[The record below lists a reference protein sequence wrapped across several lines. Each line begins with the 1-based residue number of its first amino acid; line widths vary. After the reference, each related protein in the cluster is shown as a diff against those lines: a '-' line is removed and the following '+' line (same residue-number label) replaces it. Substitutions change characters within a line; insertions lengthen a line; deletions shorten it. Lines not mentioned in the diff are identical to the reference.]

1 MREWLVPLIDSI
13 KNLAVIRHL
22 PDYFDATERR
32 LVVQAGI
39 VGVVVWAFVFILKRM
54 THLAF
59 AWIIRPEESGHSIAL
74 LFIPMM
80 LGALIVSWVTNY
92 RASTIHFRDSKG
104 KLHALVDAE
113 GDGLERAISL
123 YFSSEPALEQ
133 TLLGAE
139 GVDMRWQMPTFSLAI
154 RKFFA
159 TFITLGSGGSGGLE
173 GSVTLIG
180 ESVAAGLF
188 KPRPMVERANHHVGL
203 VGRIWE
209 WWQTSTPD
217 DLQTAQLGGIAA
229 AVSALLGAP
238 FAAAFFAIE
247 VMYRRRPIIE
257 KLIYALISSLVSYF
271 LTTIATGGHTAMFEV
286 DNLPAPP
293 NNFRFFLSLIIL
305 SIFISLV
312 SIYFK
317 NMKQSIEH
325 WFLSLPI
332 KRWQRHVLGA
342 FITGGIAYVV
352 AFVAMRWLGFEKG
365 VTLVLGTGEEP
376 LHMALLGEIPV
387 LVALLALFAKLF
399 AVLMTIGSGGSA
411 GFLVPSL
418 YLGTMVA
425 TIVAH
430 FFGFPPVILIIPAMA
445 ASLVSIANVP
455 LAAMLFV
462 VEVFGAPYLLPA
474 LISLIVTVL
483 LALDVS
489 IYRSQREK
497 YDDRQILPGYSVRRV
512 AIPLQWTNKTIVDLR
527 IRNRYGLNVIGL
539 IENHSKGGEYH
550 QQIRLNP
557 DMNKPLSEGDI
568 LVVLGRDARLDEF
581 EIRLTDEVTH
591 KQSSSALPKD
601 GNALL

>member
-1 MREWLVPLIDSI
+1 MRAWLEPFIASI
-13 KNLAVIRHL
+13 KNLAIIRQL
-22 PDYFDATERR
+22 PEFFDATERR

-39 VGVVVWAFVFILKRM
+39 VGVVVWAFVFTLKQLV
-54 THLAF
+54 HHAF
-59 AWIIRPEESGHSIAL
+59 EWIIRPEESGHALAL
-74 LFIPMM
+74 LFIPMV
-80 LGALIVSWVTNY
+80 LGALLVAAITGY
-92 RASTIHFRDSKG
+92 RAATIHFRDSQG
-104 KLHALVDAE
+104 KLYALVDAE

-154 RKFFA
+154 RKFLA
-159 TFITLGSGGSGGLE
+159 TFVTLGCGGSGGLE

-188 KPRPMVERANHHVGL
+188 KPRALVERANTHVGL
-203 VGRIWE
+203 VGRIWN

-238 FAAAFFAIE
+238 FAAGFFAVE

-271 LTTIATGGHTAMFEV
+271 LTNVATGGHTTMFEV
-286 DNLPAPP
+286 ENLPLPP
-293 NNFRFFLSLIIL
+293 NTLRFFVALLIL
-305 SIFISLV
+305 SVLISMV
-312 SIYFK
+312 SLYFK
-317 NMKQSIEH
+317 SMKQSIER
-325 WFLSLPI
+325 WFFSLQI

-342 FITGGIAYVV
+342 LITGGIAYVV
-352 AFVAMRWLGFEKG
+352 TVISVEWLGYEEG
-365 VTLVLGTGEEP
+365 LTLVLGTGEIP
-376 LHMALLGEIPV
+376 LMTALRGELPV
-387 LVALLALFAKLF
+387 LVALLALFAKLL

-430 FFGFPPVILIIPAMA
+430 LFGFPPVILIVPAMA

-474 LISLIVTVL
+474 LISLIVTIL
-483 LALDVS
+483 LAVDVS

-497 YDDRQILPGYSVRRV
+497 YDERQILPGYSVRRV
-512 AIPLQWTNKTIVDLR
+512 TIPTQWANKTIVDLR

-539 IENHSKGGEYH
+539 IENQSRGGEYY
-550 QQIRLNP
+550 QQVRLNP
-557 DMNKPLSEGDI
+557 DMNKRLREGDI
-568 LVVLGRDARLDEF
+568 LVVLGRDVRLNEFEARLVE
-581 EIRLTDEVTH
+581 ET
-591 KQSSSALPKD
+591 LP
-601 GNALL
+601 N